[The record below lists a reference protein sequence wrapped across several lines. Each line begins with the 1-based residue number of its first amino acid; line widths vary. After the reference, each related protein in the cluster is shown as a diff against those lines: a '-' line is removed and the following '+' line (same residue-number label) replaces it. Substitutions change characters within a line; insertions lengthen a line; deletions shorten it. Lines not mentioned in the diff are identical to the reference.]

1 MLASAPYPRDAALID
16 RRLLARAA
24 PSLGR
29 HGLLRKPILR
39 VMGNGASASDV
50 ITGGEGR
57 IGTKWNW
64 EYEYGSFEVE
74 FMASGVFF
82 CEKARDLSPLGAR
95 PRFALGDRARPTLER
110 APLALARPR
119 SLLRAREQYPRNATW
134 TLTEN
139 KLVIDWKDLGT
150 YEMAVDV
157 RARTMARLFL
167 RAPARRARARARA
180 SGGCVFVCSCARVLS
195 RGNRVTSRRAAIRAR
210 RATGARRS

>member
-1 MLASAPYPRDAALID
+1 
-16 RRLLARAA
+16 
-24 PSLGR
+24 
-29 HGLLRKPILR
+29 
-39 VMGNGASASDV
+39 MGNGASASDV

-119 SLLRAREQYPRNATW
+119 SLVRAREQYPRNATW

-150 YEMAVDV
+150 YEMTVDPAG
-157 RARTMARLFL
+157 RAMSGCYQGYPEDWRKATLVAEATEERKHVGGFFEHDHEHANGC
-167 RAPARRARARARA
+167 APHEHGPAA
-180 SGGCVFVCSCARVLS
+180 GGCAPDEHGGGGC
-195 RGNRVTSRRAAIRAR
+195 
-210 RATGARRS
+210 